1 MQTCFVGVLR
11 TDWPFRPGEPWLRP
25 GHTQRG
31 VSSWAVCSSV
41 STFSAWSPPSGRA
54 RTGMKQRG
62 PGDARRLIWPGTRT
76 LCPPVPT
83 LPPVP
88 AAAAPARR
96 GGVSPPRRVLAS
108 FSLSFRGHCGCA
120 CSRVRAWHP
129 GRPSPGP
136 RRDGVRRDGRAVSR
150 RGLWRCRDPPASFGA
165 PVFPRVWP
173 PRSVPSYQVS
183 RSPGH
188 HRRPGSEVPPQ
199 QNPSCHPLSPHPPP
213 APSALGNRSSVFHVR
228 HSVVL
233 GQSQCDHTVCDP

>member
-11 TDWPFRPGEPWLRP
+11 TDWPSRPGELWLRP

-41 STFSAWSPPSGRA
+41 STFSAWSPPSGWA

-88 AAAAPARR
+88 AAVAPARR

-108 FSLSFRGHCGCA
+108 FRLSFRGHCGCA

-150 RGLWRCRDPPASFGA
+150 YGLWRCRDPPASFGA
-165 PVFPRVWP
+165 PGLPRLS
-173 PRSVPSYQVS
+173 PRLAASFCALVSSVSVPG
-183 RSPGH
+183 SPPPSGF
-188 HRRPGSEVPPQ
+188 GGATSAESLVPPFVTTPTACPVGAWQ
-199 QNPSCHPLSPHPPP
+199 PLICFPCPSFCCFRAKSM
-213 APSALGNRSSVFHVR
+213 
-228 HSVVL
+228 
-233 GQSQCDHTVCDP
+233 